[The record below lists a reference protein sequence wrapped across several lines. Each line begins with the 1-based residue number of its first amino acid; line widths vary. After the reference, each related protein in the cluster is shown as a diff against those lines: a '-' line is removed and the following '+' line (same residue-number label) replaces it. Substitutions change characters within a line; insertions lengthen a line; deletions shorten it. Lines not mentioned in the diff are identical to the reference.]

1 MRVKFE
7 GKRTL
12 VELREELEVCLKRM
26 EGLGIKSVTGTN
38 LYFNPCNESG
48 EEIILE
54 LQDGKILDGWMY
66 ASLKKRQKAKSAE
79 IVRLAVNNDTVPSPE
94 AEKKKHYTP

>member
-12 VELREELEVCLKRM
+12 AELREELEACLKRM
-26 EGLGIKSVTGTN
+26 EGLGIKSVSGTN

-48 EEIILE
+48 EEVILE
-54 LQDGKILDGWMY
+54 LQDGRTLEGWVHP
-66 ASLKKRQKAKSAE
+66 SPKKRQKAKSAE
-79 IVRLAVNNDTVPSPE
+79 IVKLAVNNDATSSPE
-94 AEKKKHYTP
+94 AKEKKNPSS

>member
-12 VELREELEVCLKRM
+12 IELWEELEACLKRM

-38 LYFNPCNESG
+38 LYFNPCDESG
-48 EEIILE
+48 QEVVLE
-54 LQDGKILDGWMY
+54 LQDGRTIDGWVHP
-66 ASLKKRQKAKSAE
+66 SPKKRQKAKSAE
-79 IVRLAVNNDTVPSPE
+79 IVRLAVNNDTAPLPT
-94 AEKKKHYTP
+94 AEERERSKP